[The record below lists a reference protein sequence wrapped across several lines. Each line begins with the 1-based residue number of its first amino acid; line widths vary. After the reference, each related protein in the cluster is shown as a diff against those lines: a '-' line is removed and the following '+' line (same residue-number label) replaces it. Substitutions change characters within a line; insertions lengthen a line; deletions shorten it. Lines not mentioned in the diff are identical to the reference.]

1 MQYSLTFHILGLAMW
16 LPGLMVVTGIMRYFV
31 KAGDFS
37 HVARRALSRRYWF
50 ALVIPGVVLSTTTG
64 LYQLFSVGMGI
75 YMKQGWFHG
84 KMTLLIVLY
93 VVTALVGLAL
103 RSDSV
108 PSYKKLT
115 LLHSISG
122 SLLLL
127 IVALTM
133 IGRVAAG

>member
-1 MQYSLTFHILGLAMW
+1 MQYSLTLHIIGLAMW
-16 LPGLMVVTGIMRYFV
+16 LPGLMVVTGVMRYFL
-31 KAGDFS
+31 KAGEYS
-37 HVARRALSRRYWF
+37 HGARLALSRRYWF
-50 ALVIPGVVLSTTTG
+50 ALVIPGLVLSTTTG
-64 LYQLFSVGMGI
+64 LYQLFSVGMGV

-84 KMTLLIVLY
+84 KMTLLIVLF
-93 VVTALVGLAL
+93 VVTALVGLML
-103 RSDSV
+103 RSDSS
-108 PSYKKLT
+108 PTYKKLT